1 MILGP
6 QAAGLVAIAGPSALL
21 AAVATVVGAVTLMVF
36 FAKGGWWGLANDI
49 ASVVMMLATIPVALF
64 LASFTGALVGPLVA
78 GAVLVVGLVGMVGT
92 SITQGLLIA
101 RVRSYESLLPW
112 TLGLGAVVGLWY
124 LGVGVT
130 GYLAGMPFLMAV
142 LAVLSGIGFVAIGY
156 GFWRAGQQSRIA
168 MAGGVVLLFAST
180 IFFVWIGLAAIAAAA
195 LNR

>member
-1 MILGP
+1 MIVGP
-6 QAAGLVAIAGPSALL
+6 QAGLAAIAGPSALI

-64 LASFTGALVGPLVA
+64 LANFTGGLVGQVVA
-78 GAVLVVGLVGMVGT
+78 GAILLVGLVGMVGT

-101 RVRSYESLLPW
+101 RVRSYEFLLPW

-130 GYLAGMPFLMAV
+130 GYLAGMPFLMAA
-142 LAVLSGIGFVAIGY
+142 LAILSGIGFVAIGY
-156 GFWRAGQQSRIA
+156 GFWRSGQQSRIA
-168 MAGGVVLLFAST
+168 LGGGVVLLFAST
-180 IFFVWIGLAAIAAAA
+180 TFFVWIGLAAIAAAA